1 MKPRRSALGHLDPAP
16 VFGREA
22 ELAFLD
28 GALAAGP
35 AAVWV
40 HGPLGIGR
48 STLVRDWVEA
58 STAPILWIDGELLPP
73 SPEALR
79 SALER
84 VAGTD
89 NTLIV
94 FDNLEALG
102 ALTAWL
108 QRDGIGLLPADAR
121 LIFIARRPPD
131 ARWLTLPD
139 LPPLRTLA
147 LRQLAPAAAQALL
160 RQAGLADGDAGR
172 LAALTHG
179 HPLLL
184 RMVARHPD
192 VATSQLEHLLDDW
205 IALLVGDLPDAA
217 TETAL
222 AVGSFARCLD
232 LDLLT
237 PLCGGAD
244 AAKRA
249 VAHLDALGL
258 TEAGPLGPM
267 LHPLLRDLVRRD
279 LDRRRRTWRDELF
292 ELVRQ
297 SMVDRLLDRRTTDR
311 GALLTELLW
320 LVKDAPQMRIVFEG
334 FAELGWLLDVPRHDE
349 WPEIEALTAEL
360 EGPDEAAR
368 LRAWRQGGQ
377 TRTTVVRDLDG
388 RWLGFVTFVYLTA
401 PFTAPPVD
409 DPILATLMDEVE
421 RAGGARP
428 GEVVQG
434 ARFWGSRSDGW
445 DASAVQA
452 RIYLHI
458 SEQAFL
464 TPNQLVLAGVDDPRQ
479 DRMQAA
485 STFSVRVLARYET
498 LGRPRIWIGHHWRE
512 VSRRTWLDEGTRV
525 VHGMPAGPAPSS
537 FGLPLLALGA
547 PAFADEVRRILRD
560 ARRPQRWSGSPLLH
574 SRLIVDRLT
583 AGGGEA
589 DRRRVLADVMRTAIA
604 EIDDEGGSDG
614 RLLAAAWLDVP
625 ARKQRALA
633 AEFAMAYSTFRGRLR
648 RAEQRLIDRL
658 WLREMGG

>member
-28 GALAAGP
+28 GALSAGP

-48 STLVRDWVEA
+48 STLVRDWVE
-58 STAPILWIDGELLPP
+58 STQAPILWIDGELLPP
-73 SPEALR
+73 SPEVLQQAL
-79 SALER
+79 SR
-84 VAGTD
+84 VAESAAPIVVVD
-89 NTLIV
+89 NV
-94 FDNLEALG
+94 EALG

-108 QRDGIGLLPADAR
+108 QREGLRKLPTDAR
-121 LIFIARRPPD
+121 LVVIAKRPPD

-147 LRQLAPAAAQALL
+147 LRQLS
-160 RQAGLADGDAGR
+160 RQAAEAMLADAGLPPASAER

-192 VATSQLEHLLDDW
+192 VATSQLEHLMDDW

-232 LDLLT
+232 FDLLT

-279 LDRRRRTWRDELF
+279 LDRRRPAWRDELF
-292 ELVRQ
+292 EHIRQ

-401 PFTAPPVD
+401 PFTSPPVD
-409 DPILATLMDEVE
+409 DPVLATLMDEVE
-421 RAGGARP
+421 RTGGARP

-434 ARFWGSRSDGW
+434 ARFWGSRAEGW

-452 RIYLHI
+452 RIFLHI

-498 LGRPRIWIGHHWRE
+498 LGRARIWIGYHWRE

-525 VHGMPAGPAPSS
+525 VHGMPAGPAPST
-537 FGLPLLALGA
+537 FTAPLIALSE
-547 PAFADEVRRILRD
+547 PAFADEVRRVLRS
-560 ARRPQRWSGSPLLH
+560 ARDSTRWAGSPLLH

-583 AGGGEA
+583 AGDSPV
-589 DRRRVLADVMRTAIA
+589 DRRRVLADVLHTAMA
-604 EIDDEGGSDG
+604 ELGDADG
-614 RLLAAAWLDVP
+614 LDSRLLAAAWLTTP
-625 ARKQRALA
+625 KRKQAALA
-633 AEFAMAYSTFRGRLR
+633 AEFGMAYSTFRLRLR
-648 RAEQRLIDRL
+648 RAETRLISAL
-658 WLREMGG
+658 WQREMGA